1 VSRLRNQDGFVKA
14 VLVLAILGVA
24 LYAGSQLG
32 MPYFRYVEF
41 KHDVGDILLMGLG
54 NGEKIRADVVAAA
67 EKNRIPIE
75 DKDIIIT
82 STEKTVRVKVAWS
95 VDVDLWGLYQKT
107 FDFTIDAE
115 Q

>member
-1 VSRLRNQDGFVKA
+1 VSRLRNQEGFVKA
-14 VLVLAILGVA
+14 FLLLAILGVA
-24 LYAGSQLG
+24 AYAGSQVG
-32 MPYFRYVEF
+32 MPYFRYAGF
-41 KHDVGDILLMGLG
+41 KHDIEETLLMGLG
-54 NGEKIRADVVAAA
+54 NVEKVRADVVAAA
-67 EKNRIPIE
+67 EKHKIPIE

-107 FDFTIDAE
+107 FDFTIDVE